1 VGATNLEVLR
11 GGRAIARGSMG
22 DAICMHI
29 LRERTSSN
37 AFFFFGGAHIFQ
49 LTTFWT
55 SGLGIWALPFF
66 LSFQI
71 TFFFFFLVFIAKWFR
86 SRLVVGGCGSW
97 FLVLNSWLWWY

>member
-37 AFFFFGGAHIFQ
+37 AFFF
-49 LTTFWT
+49 LVE
-55 SGLGIWALPFF
+55 L
-66 LSFQI
+66 
-71 TFFFFFLVFIAKWFR
+71 TFF
-86 SRLVVGGCGSW
+86 
-97 FLVLNSWLWWY
+97 N